1 MPLLESIACAPCLG
15 RIRNNACRLGLLTI
29 YAQDNNRPSSEVGL
43 VAYWQSKSQ
52 SLKFIANHSDV
63 SLT

>member
-15 RIRNNACRLGLLTI
+15 RIRNNAFRLGLLTI

-43 VAYWQSKSQ
+43 VAYWQSKS
-52 SLKFIANHSDV
+52 
-63 SLT
+63 